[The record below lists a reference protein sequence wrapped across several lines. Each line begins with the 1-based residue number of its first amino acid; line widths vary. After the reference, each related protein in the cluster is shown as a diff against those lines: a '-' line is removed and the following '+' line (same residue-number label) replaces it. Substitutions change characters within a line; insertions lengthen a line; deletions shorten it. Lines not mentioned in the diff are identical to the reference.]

1 MSDGRDHTPFA
12 TRARRALCR
21 VACDALSR
29 GAEVGHDRGMR
40 SKSFFPGGLFFAVA
54 FAAFAFVACNGN
66 VIVDNG
72 PCPSG
77 EKACD
82 GVCVDTATDYSNCGA
97 CGVVCNGKTACI
109 NGACG
114 GVTSNPSGTGGGSAG
129 SNPTGGS
136 SVGGATP
143 GCPPGYSLCG
153 DLCTDL
159 YSDPYNCGACG
170 NYCGQNG
177 YCDGGGCVI
186 PPDCVTCGE
195 FISGSGANLCP
206 GPSEDLY
213 NTLVN
218 CVCAGSCIA
227 QCQDNACAG
236 SDITPEC
243 QDCVVDTVNGCGN
256 EFNECAN
263 DI

>member
-1 MSDGRDHTPFA
+1 
-12 TRARRALCR
+12 
-21 VACDALSR
+21 
-29 GAEVGHDRGMR
+29 MR